1 MENYALITGASGGI
15 GFELAKILA
24 KDKHNVVLIA
34 RSEDKLKEIKISFE
48 KDFGINVSIIAID
61 LSIPKAPTKVFEQ
74 LKKEDIAIDI
84 LINNAG
90 FGDYGAFAE
99 CDWQK
104 QEQMINLN
112 ILALSKLTRL
122 FLPAMIN
129 SGNGRIMNVASTA
142 AFQPGPLMSIYY
154 ATKAFVLSFTYAIAN
169 EIKGTGVTI
178 SALCPG
184 PTDTGFVSA
193 ASLEG
198 SKLFK
203 TFKPKTSIYVAQ
215 FGYKRM
221 MNGKILSI
229 PGCLNKLMV
238 WSIRFTPRKLVT
250 LVIRK
255 IQDKERI
262 NNK

>member
-1 MENYALITGASGGI
+1 MKNYAVITGASGGI
-15 GFELAKILA
+15 GLELAKLLA
-24 KDKHNVVLIA
+24 KDKHNLILIA
-34 RSEDKLKEIKISFE
+34 RSEDKLKEIKTSFE
-48 KDFGINVSIIAID
+48 KDYDINVFIIAID
-61 LSIPKAPTKVFEQ
+61 LSLPDAPAKVFEQ
-74 LKKEDIAIDI
+74 LKKDDITIDI

-99 CDWQK
+99 CNWQK

-112 ILALSKLTRL
+112 ILALTKLTRL
-122 FLPAMIN
+122 FLPTMIK
-129 SGNGRIMNVASTA
+129 SGYGRIMNVASTA
-142 AFQPGPLMSIYY
+142 AFQPGPLMSVYY

-193 ASLEG
+193 AALEN

-203 TFKPKTSIYVAQ
+203 IFKPKPSNEVAL

-221 MNGKILSI
+221 MKGKLLSI

-238 WSIRFTPRKLVT
+238 GSIRFSPRKLVT
-250 LVIRK
+250 LVVRK
-255 IQDKERI
+255 VQEKERI
-262 NNK
+262 

>member
-1 MENYALITGASGGI
+1 MRNYALVTGASGGI
-15 GFELAKILA
+15 GFELAELLA
-24 KDKHNVVLIA
+24 KDKHNLVLIA
-34 RSEDKLKEIKISFE
+34 RSENKLQEIKTVFE
-48 KDFGINVSIIAID
+48 KDFGVDVKIIAND
-61 LSIPKAPTKVFEQ
+61 LSVPEAPIKVFDQ
-74 LKKEDIAIDI
+74 LKKEDISIDI

-90 FGDYGAFAE
+90 FGDYGTFAE

-112 ILALSKLTRL
+112 ILALTKLTRL
-122 FLPAMIN
+122 FLPAMIK
-129 SGNGRIMNVASTA
+129 SGYGRIMNVASTA

-154 ATKAFVLSFTYAIAN
+154 ATKSFVLSFTYAIAN

-203 TFKPKTSIYVAQ
+203 TFKPKPSYEVAL

-221 MNGKILSI
+221 MKGKLLSI

-238 WSIRFTPRKLVT
+238 WSIRFTPRKMVT
-250 LVIRK
+250 MVVRA
-255 IQDKERI
+255 IQEKERS
-262 NNK
+262 